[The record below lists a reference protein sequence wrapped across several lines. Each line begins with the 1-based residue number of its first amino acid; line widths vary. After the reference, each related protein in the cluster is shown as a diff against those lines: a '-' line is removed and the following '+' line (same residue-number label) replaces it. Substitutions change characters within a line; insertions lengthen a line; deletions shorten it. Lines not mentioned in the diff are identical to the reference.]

1 MMDEALPVT
10 WPTYKKCIIQ
20 DHRLRPNIEDKD
32 REISFYSPGGREELP
47 NEIAKLERND
57 QVATLAFA
65 HRYGL
70 LGYSEL
76 SESKV
81 QQPYGDP
88 LDWIWLHAETLALCL
103 SLKEML
109 DGRATNSLNRRLLDF
124 PQGKAD
130 SSYPAPCVTFA
141 SRETLQQRTF
151 FVPSGPSRAA
161 VLQSLAANILGA
173 IVNANIERLHPVLTW
188 STKRQMFRQH
198 FRFTALI
205 EVAYWHIANVLQGG
219 KVVRCAGAGC
229 RGIFI
234 QTDRRQRFCPTGT
247 KQEST
252 CAVRKRVQRKREKDL
267 TAKEQQI
274 NRMKKRRKGASR

>member
-1 MMDEALPVT
+1 MDEALPVT
-10 WPTYKKCIIQ
+10 WPAYKNYIIKNE
-20 DHRLRPNIEDKD
+20 RLRPIITDKD
-32 REISFYSPGGREELP
+32 PDITFYAPGGMEVLP
-47 NEIAKLERND
+47 GEIAKLERND
-57 QVATLAFA
+57 QDAALAFA

-88 LDWIWLHAETLALCL
+88 LDWLWLHAETLALCL
-103 SLKEML
+103 SLKKML
-109 DGRATNSLNRRLLDF
+109 DGRATDSLNRRLRDF
-124 PQGKAD
+124 PQGNTH
-130 SSYPAPCVTFA
+130 SSIPAPRITFA
-141 SRETLQQRTF
+141 SRETLQRRTF
-151 FVPSGPSRAA
+151 FVPSGTSRAA
-161 VLQSLAANILGA
+161 VLQSLAANILGV
-173 IVNANIERLHPVLTW
+173 IVNANIEQLHPVLTW

-198 FRFTALI
+198 FWFTALI

-234 QTDRRQRFCPTGT
+234 QTDGRQRFCPTGT

-252 CAVRKRVQRKREKDL
+252 CAVRKRVQRKRKKDR
-267 TAKEQQI
+267 TAK
-274 NRMKKRRKGASR
+274 